1 MVENKSLLNRLQLIE
16 GQVRGIQKMIE
27 ENRYCIEII
36 TQTSAIRNA
45 LASLED
51 KLLERHLSTCVMN
64 QFESGQG
71 EKAKDEILQ
80 VYKLKRK

>member
-1 MVENKSLLNRLQLIE
+1 MNDIKALVKRLQLIE
-16 GQVRGIQKMIE
+16 GQVRGVQKMLE
-27 ENRYCIEII
+27 ENRYCIDVI

-51 KLLERHLSTCVMN
+51 KLLERHLSTCVVK

>member
-1 MVENKSLLNRLQLIE
+1 MAENKSLLNRLQLIE
-16 GQVRGIQKMIE
+16 GQVRGIQKMIKE
-27 ENRYCIEII
+27 KRYCIDVI

-51 KLLERHLSTCVMN
+51 KLLERHLCTCVVK